1 MAGNMGSINCCHS
14 NKIQMATTT
23 VLQFAD
29 QTAACLPIIKWWHG
43 LDHKQLTPLPW
54 GELSTPDVLRIFRIF
69 LHVYLHYTTPV
80 SVFGQE
86 VIQ

>member
-1 MAGNMGSINCCHS
+1 MGSINWCHS

-29 QTAACLPIIKWWHG
+29 QTAACPPIIERWHG

-54 GELSTPDVLRIFRIF
+54 GELSTPDVLRLFRIF
-69 LHVYLHYTTPV
+69 LHVCLHYTTPV
-80 SVFGQE
+80 SLFGQE
-86 VIQ
+86 LTQ